1 MSLNR
6 NLQSYLSDYSEIVEG
21 VHFES
26 IFELAPA
33 SDTDDNEALLKT
45 VADYDAFER
54 QAWQKLE
61 IKEFFSTSI
70 FDNPHDFAL
79 LNLVA
84 ERTGEAGFAFAQ
96 MKELYLELLNKKLLE
111 DGNKYPIKYLSKE
124 KSRLVGKQ
132 ITIKC
137 DGYPDIRQTM
147 DNHCKIEP
155 DLVAFMGKGYVYH
168 LTNCQFVENV
178 DFALAPCYCL
188 KGIVS
193 EQDKADV
200 GLFHFY
206 QLLKISYLIGIAQK
220 SFDLI
225 KEYILVREQFR
236 KKIAQFQ
243 AIQHHMSNSFLLLK
257 GNRSLRDVI
266 LCNKFKKL
274 DFANNCNSLA
284 LLAKDELI
292 RVIEITMQI
301 SGGIGFTWHHPLN
314 LLIKRALRTAEDI

>member
-6 NLQSYLSDYSEIVEG
+6 NLQNFLSDYSEIVEG

-33 SDTDDNEALLKT
+33 SDTDDNEALIKT
-45 VADYDAFER
+45 VAEYDACER

-61 IKEFFSTSI
+61 IKEFFSASI
-70 FDNPHDFAL
+70 FDNPYDFAL

-96 MKELYLELLNKKLLE
+96 ISELYLELLNKKLLG
-111 DGNKYPIKYLSKE
+111 DVNKYPITYLSKE

-132 ITIKC
+132 IIIKC
-137 DGYPDIRQTM
+137 DGNPGIRQTM
-147 DNHCKIEP
+147 GTPCQIEP
-155 DLVAFMGKGYVYH
+155 EVVAVMGQGYVYH
-168 LTNCQFVENV
+168 VKNCKFLTNL
-178 DFALAPCYCL
+178 DFALAPCYSL
-188 KGIVS
+188 KGFVS
-193 EQDKADV
+193 EQDRADL
-200 GLFHFY
+200 GLYHYY
-206 QLLKISYLIGIAQK
+206 QLLKISYLIGIAQR

-274 DFANNCNSLA
+274 DFTNNCNSLA

-292 RVIEITMQI
+292 RVIEIAMQV

-314 LLIKRALRTAEDI
+314 LLIKRAMRAAEDI